1 MLRLITR
8 NAQLNSK
15 RSMSTLSLA
24 KQINAREL
32 SDWLEK
38 ETKKTIQNDITIVD
52 VRERHEIEKHG
63 KIKGAVN
70 VPFKLAPDMF
80 LAGLSDLNKHTK
92 VVFQCMSGRRSD
104 EAAILAQS
112 HGFKDTWSLTGG
124 LKAWDGPI
132 QPFMDNHSPWVHTI
146 FDTETETAQYV
157 VTDLETKEAYI
168 IDPVLDYDPFSSTV
182 HPSTAKRI
190 IQFTEKYDLKVS
202 KIIDTHVH
210 ADHLT
215 AAHYLKCKLP
225 SKPEFCIGEN
235 VTKVQKVFRE
245 RYNLDESELK
255 TTGEQFDTLIK
266 ADMTWML
273 GNNIKCSVLFTPGHT
288 PACMSVRIGD
298 AAFVGDTLFMPDI
311 GTARCDFPGG
321 SAEELYKS
329 IHKMYKYWPDDTRIY
344 VGHDYPPADRSYNV
358 MTSLENQ
365 KTKNK
370 MINTTVS
377 LQDYIQMR
385 KERDS
390 KLKAPRYIH
399 PSIQTNLRG
408 GVLPTPESDQ
418 KPSQFF
424 KIPVRFAS

>member
-1 MLRLITR
+1 
-8 NAQLNSK
+8 
-15 RSMSTLSLA
+15 MSTLSAA
-24 KQINAREL
+24 KQVNASEL
-32 SDWLEK
+32 SNWLKKEK
-38 ETKKTIQNDITIVD
+38 QKTIQNDITIVD

-70 VPFKLAPDMF
+70 I
-80 LAGLSDLNKHTK
+80 
-92 VVFQCMSGRRSD
+92 VFQCMSGRRSD
-104 EAAILAQS
+104 EAAILAQK
-112 HGFKDTWSLTGG
+112 HGFEDTYSLTGG

-168 IDPVLDYDPFSSTV
+168 IDPVLDYDSFSSTV
-182 HPSTAKRI
+182 HPLTAKSL
-190 IQFTEKYDLKVS
+190 IQFTEKYELNVS

-215 AAHYLKCKLP
+215 AAHYLKSKLP
-225 SKPEFCIGEN
+225 SKPKFLIGEN

-266 ADMTWML
+266 ENMTWML
-273 GNNIKCSVLFTPGHT
+273 GNNIKCSVLPTPGHT
-288 PACMSVRIGD
+288 PACMSIRIGD

-321 SAEELYKS
+321 SAKELYQS

-370 MINTTVS
+370 MINTNIS
-377 LQDYIQMR
+377 LQDYIKMR
-385 KERDS
+385 TERDS
-390 KLKAPRYIH
+390 KLKTPRYIH

-408 GVLPTPESDQ
+408 GILPTPENDK